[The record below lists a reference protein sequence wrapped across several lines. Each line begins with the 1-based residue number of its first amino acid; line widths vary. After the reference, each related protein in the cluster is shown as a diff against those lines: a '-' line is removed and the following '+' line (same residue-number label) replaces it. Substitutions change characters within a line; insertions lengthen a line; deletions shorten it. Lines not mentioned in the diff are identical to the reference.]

1 MIKRIIILVFFTTF
15 LFSSTFE
22 VNKKVDNFSLLDQFD
37 KTHTVNSD
45 IKTII
50 VSFEKGTGADINEFL
65 NKKPRDFLEKNQAVF
80 IANIAQMP
88 SIITSMFA
96 LPKMRKYKHTIL
108 LIYDE
113 EDKRFVQK
121 DDYSTL
127 YKLEDGVIKSI
138 SYIKKEDLEKVF

>member
-1 MIKRIIILVFFTTF
+1 MIKRIIILVFFTTY
-15 LFSSTFE
+15 LFSNTFE
-22 VNKKVDNFSLLDQFD
+22 VNKKVDNFSLSDQFD

-113 EDKRFVQK
+113 DDKRFVQK

>member
-1 MIKRIIILVFFTTF
+1 MIKKLILLVLFTTY
-15 LFSSTFE
+15 LFSNGFE
-22 VNKKVDNFSLLDQFD
+22 VNKKLSNFTLVDQFD
-37 KTHTVNSD
+37 KTHTVTSD
-45 IKTII
+45 TKTII

-65 NKKPRDFLEKNQAVF
+65 SKKPEDFLQKNQAVF
-80 IANIAQMP
+80 IANISGMP

-96 LPKMRKYKHTIL
+96 LPKMRKYKHNIL

-113 EDKRFVQK
+113 DDKRFIQK

-138 SYIKKEDLEKVF
+138 SYINKEDLEKSF